1 MPVDRALPAA
11 HDRRSRFSLVVA
23 IIGGGSSPTLRLGLP
38 FALATVMLL
47 ALLVGAGYSGPLAPQ
62 AQTAQQQNALTAG
75 ELKAL
80 QQKAEQGDAEA
91 QCTLGFLYRKGQ
103 GVPQDD
109 AQAVAWTRKAA
120 EQGHARAQF
129 NLAIVYYNGYGI
141 PRDPAQAVSWIRKA
155 AEQGHAEAQ
164 FNLGGLYV
172 DGEGVP
178 KDNTQAAVWYREAAE
193 QGDAEA
199 QFNLAVFYRMG
210 QGVPLD
216 LIEAVKWS
224 TIAMDRL
231 SGDQQKANAAF
242 LEGTARML
250 TAERLAEAQK
260 RASEWTA
267 AFEKRKK

>member
-1 MPVDRALPAA
+1 MFGRTQSRRAVFVAA
-11 HDRRSRFSLVVA
+11 LLVVLA
-23 IIGGGSSPTLRLGLP
+23 VRDGAAQSSGEARRV
-38 FALATVMLL
+38 FAGAS
-47 ALLVGAGYSGPLAPQ
+47 ALLVGVAYSGPLAPQ
-62 AQTAQQQNALTAG
+62 AQTGQQQNNLTAD

-91 QCTLGFLYRKGQ
+91 QCTLGFLYRTGQ
-103 GVPQDD
+103 GVPQDN

-129 NLAIVYYNGYGI
+129 NLGILYYNGYGI
-141 PRDPAQAVSWIRKA
+141 PRDPAQAVAWIRRA
-155 AEQGHAEAQ
+155 AEQGYAEAQ

-178 KDNTQAAVWYREAAE
+178 KDNAQAAVWYRKAAE

-199 QFNLAVFYRMG
+199 QFNLAVFYRLG

-216 LIEAVKWS
+216 LVEAFKWS
-224 TIAMDRL
+224 AVAAGRL
-231 SGDQQKANAAF
+231 SSDQEKANAAF
-242 LEGTARML
+242 LEATARML

>member
-1 MPVDRALPAA
+1 M
-11 HDRRSRFSLVVA
+11 VVA
-23 IIGGGSSPTLRLGLP
+23 TVGGGSARTLRLGLP

-47 ALLVGAGYSGPLAPQ
+47 ALLVGAGYSGPLTPQ
-62 AQTAQQQNALTAG
+62 AQTAQQQNTLTAD

-109 AQAVAWTRKAA
+109 AQALAWT
-120 EQGHARAQF
+120 
-129 NLAIVYYNGYGI
+129 
-141 PRDPAQAVSWIRKA
+141 RKA

-164 FNLGGLYV
+164 FNLG
-172 DGEGVP
+172 
-178 KDNTQAAVWYREAAE
+178 
-193 QGDAEA
+193 
-199 QFNLAVFYRMG
+199 VFYRLG

-216 LIEAVKWS
+216 LREAVKWS
-224 TIAMDRL
+224 TVAMDRL
-231 SGDQQKANAAF
+231 SGDQRKANAAF